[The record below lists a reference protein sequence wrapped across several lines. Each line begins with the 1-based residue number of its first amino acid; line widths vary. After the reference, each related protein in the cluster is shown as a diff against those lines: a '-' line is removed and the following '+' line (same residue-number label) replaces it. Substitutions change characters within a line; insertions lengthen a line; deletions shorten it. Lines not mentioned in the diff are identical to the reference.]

1 MFAVSWSHVAYIEMG
16 SLHTHFGKSV
26 YDEWMLNHMKC
37 FSWVCGGD
45 YVMVLSFPLLM
56 CWNTF
61 INLHLLKPACE
72 PDESNL
78 IVECVCALSPSSGVL
93 LFVTHEL

>member
-37 FSWVCGGD
+37 FSWVCGD
-45 YVMVLSFPLLM
+45 YPV
-56 CWNTF
+56 
-61 INLHLLKPACE
+61 
-72 PDESNL
+72 
-78 IVECVCALSPSSGVL
+78 
-93 LFVTHEL
+93 LFVFSFVDVLGHVH